1 MGLTHFDR
9 AAPFADHSCQQSKC
23 LAERLKIQPTV
34 AILRIRLDHPGW
46 FTYVNWNGAQHQL
59 KEKDGKSC

>member
-1 MGLTHFDR
+1 MGLTDFDR

-34 AILRIRLDHPGW
+34 AILRIRLDNPRW
-46 FTYVNWNGAQHQL
+46 FTYAYWDGAEHQLKL
-59 KEKDGKSC
+59 KEKDG